1 MVSTVYIENEV
12 ASHPRTTM
20 ILNRFPKAE
29 IVECE
34 RYSQV
39 FNPKAQNFRLQ
50 KQNPSLILAKKHKG
64 LILPTPVGYGVGGDP
79 NYYFSHMLNC
89 VYDCR
94 YCFLQGMY
102 SSAHYVVF
110 VNYEDFAD
118 EIAQYAIKHESQ
130 SPWFFSGYDCD
141 SLAFEPVTGFMAFCL
156 DVFEQIPWAF
166 LEIRTKSTQARS
178 LLNRQPLENVVVA
191 FSFTPDDF
199 SKRFEHGVP
208 IIDKRLNVMQ
218 QLQLHGWKLGLRF
231 DPMITYQGYEQ
242 GYRQLFERIFSKIP
256 AESIHSVSMGGFR
269 MPKDFYKKI
278 KKLYPHEP
286 LYNLAVED
294 VNGMKCLSLDAE
306 QDMFEYCK
314 KQILNWLP
322 EDKLYYCDI

>member
-1 MVSTVYIENEV
+1 MVSTVYIETEV
-12 ASHPRTTM
+12 ASHPRTTA
-20 ILNRFPKAE
+20 ILSRFPKAE

-39 FNPKAQNFRLQ
+39 FNPKAQNFQLQ

-64 LILPTPVGYGVGGDP
+64 LVLPAPVGYGVGGDS

-110 VNYEDFAD
+110 VNYEDFAG
-118 EIAQYAIKHESQ
+118 EIVQHAIKHKSQ

-141 SLAFEPVTGFMAFCL
+141 SLVFEPVTGFMAFCL
-156 DVFEQIPWAF
+156 NVFEQIPWAF
-166 LEIRTKSTQARS
+166 LEIRTKSTQTRS
-178 LLNRQPLENVVVA
+178 LLNRQPLDNVVVA

-218 QLQLHGWKLGLRF
+218 QLQQHGWKLGLRF

-242 GYRQLFERIFSKIP
+242 AYRQLFERIFSKIP

-278 KKLYPHEP
+278 KKLYPQEP
-286 LYNLAVED
+286 LYNLAMED

-306 QDMFEYCK
+306 QGMFEYCK
-314 KQILNWLP
+314 TQILNWLP
-322 EDKLYYCDI
+322 EEKLYYCDI

>member
-1 MVSTVYIENEV
+1 MVSTVYIESEI
-12 ASHPRTTM
+12 ASHPRTQK
-20 ILNRFPKAE
+20 ILSRFPKAE
-29 IVECE
+29 KIECE

-50 KQNPSLILAKKHKG
+50 KQNPSLILAKKHNR
-64 LILPTPVGYGVGGDP
+64 LVLPTPPGYGVGGDS

-118 EIAQYAIKHESQ
+118 EIVQHATKHKSQ

-141 SLAFEPVTGFMAFCL
+141 SLAFEPVTEFMAFCL
-156 DVFEQIPWAF
+156 NVFELIPWAY
-166 LEIRTKSTQARS
+166 LEIRTKSTQVQ
-178 LLNRQPLENVVVA
+178 LLLDQQPLDNVVVA

-208 IIDKRLNVMQ
+208 NVDKRLNVMQ
-218 QLQLHGWKLGLRF
+218 RLQQQGWQLGLRF
-231 DPMITYQGYEQ
+231 DPMLTYRGYEKSYQ
-242 GYRQLFERIFSKIP
+242 RLFENIFSKIS
-256 AESIHSVSMGGFR
+256 ADSIHSVSMGGFR

-278 KKLYPHEP
+278 KRLYPEEP
-286 LYNLAVED
+286 LYNLAMED
-294 VNGMKCLSLDAE
+294 VKGMKCLSLDAE
-306 QDMFEYCK
+306 QAMFEYCK
-314 KQILNWLP
+314 KQILSWLP
-322 EDKLYYCDI
+322 ENKLYYCDI